1 MNDLLTYGGVICGA
15 ALALVSCA
23 AELAPSVKTGPIF
36 VKLALAGS
44 FFLGVALLNL
54 SL

>member
-1 MNDLLTYGGVICGA
+1 MSELLTYGGVICGA
-15 ALALVSCA
+15 AIALFSCA
-23 AELAPSVKTGPIF
+23 AELAPSVKTGPIA

-44 FFLGVALLNL
+44 FFFGVALLNL